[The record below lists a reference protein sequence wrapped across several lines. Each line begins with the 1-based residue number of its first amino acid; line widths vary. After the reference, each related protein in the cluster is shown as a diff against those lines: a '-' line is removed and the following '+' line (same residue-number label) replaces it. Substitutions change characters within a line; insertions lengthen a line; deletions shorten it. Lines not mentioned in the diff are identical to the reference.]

1 MIWRASSAVATLR
14 PNCSAS
20 FTTAWTCWTVV
31 MRCRFAFQ
39 RLSSLPTRQCWPR
52 MIPSGWATAFVRMPA
67 HIVAVA
73 LSFIGI
79 LLYWVGNFDGRP
91 ILALGATRPD
101 ANAPLVLS
109 VRQGRWHR
117 VGVGLPDGKD
127 VAFRVRHDR
136 IP

>member
-1 MIWRASSAVATLR
+1 M
-14 PNCSAS
+14 
-20 FTTAWTCWTVV
+20 
-31 MRCRFAFQ
+31 
-39 RLSSLPTRQCWPR
+39 TRGAMFSGKR
-52 MIPSGWATAFVRMPA
+52 EPSVKY
-67 HIVAVA
+67 IA

-136 IP
+136 IPRRLWHGSFRAQESATQALHLRDGFVE